1 MNSCGAKKPRPKK
14 TSRRGRMRSHMS
26 PRRDARR
33 RLRSVLWQEWTRP
46 QFGGSDVDPVAR
58 SVLGLTSHRDECIRA
73 RVRRYQA
80 ALEERTA
87 KKLREYLPEE
97 VEDELVEFATTGFDP
112 VEIQAG
118 GHLRLARRRHPRS
131 EPERPPGRQEQP
143 RRGWDP
149 SDPKL
154 AQLAPARSAADANSV
169 VVLLRARN
177 PRAAARRCAQMAL

>member
-1 MNSCGAKKPRPKK
+1 MVYTRWKPLGGGARRAKKQQRDAA
-14 TSRRGRMRSHMS
+14 RREEFLVSKRAERSWATLTFLALRAARAKYRSDVWTAWMRSRLS

-46 QFGGSDVDPVAR
+46 QFGGSDVDPV
-58 SVLGLTSHRDECIRA
+58 LGLTSHRDEYIRA

-112 VEIQAG
+112 EGAI
-118 GHLRLARRRHPRS
+118 
-131 EPERPPGRQEQP
+131 
-143 RRGWDP
+143 
-149 SDPKL
+149 
-154 AQLAPARSAADANSV
+154 
-169 VVLLRARN
+169 
-177 PRAAARRCAQMAL
+177 RCA

>member
-1 MNSCGAKKPRPKK
+1 
-14 TSRRGRMRSHMS
+14 MRSRMS

-46 QFGGSDVDPVAR
+46 QFGGRDVDP
-58 SVLGLTSHRDECIRA
+58 VLGLTSHRDECIRA

-112 VEIQAG
+112 VEIQAAISAS
-118 GHLRLARRRHPRS
+118 LDVDNRARS
-131 EPERPPGRQEQP
+131 
-143 RRGWDP
+143 P
-149 SDPKL
+149 SDRQAGKSSL
-154 AQLAPARSAADANSV
+154 EEAGIPATPGSA
-169 VVLLRARN
+169 RARKK
-177 PRAAARRCAQMAL
+177 RGGRK